1 MSDIYGEG
9 SSSAAGAGSSAPSGT
24 VDTAKHEASEVKDTA
39 VHEAGNVVET
49 GKSEA
54 SAVAHEAV
62 SQVKSLYSQ
71 TQRQLSDQ
79 AATQQ
84 ERVASGLRSVG
95 DELSSM
101 ASNSDNQGLGADL
114 VREAS
119 NRVSSVASWIGD
131 RDPAAL
137 LGEVKSYARRRP
149 GMFIGIAALAGL
161 AVGRLVRAL
170 GENAKDEH
178 SASGGTGSTA
188 QTPAVATPPP
198 LPTTS
203 PATGTGTGTTVPATA
218 GAAGATYGA
227 ADPLAAPGATP
238 VYDQSRAAWAET
250 NPAEGV
256 RDDRSDS
263 V

>member
-9 SSSAAGAGSSAPSGT
+9 SSSASGVGSSSPSGT
-24 VDTAKHEASEVKDTA
+24 VDAAKHEASEIKDTA

-49 GKSEA
+49 GKSEV
-54 SAVAHEAV
+54 STVAHEAV
-62 SQVKSLYSQ
+62 SQVKDLYSQ

-101 ASNSDNQGLGADL
+101 ADNSDNQGLGADL
-114 VREAS
+114 VRQVS
-119 NRVSSVASWIGD
+119 SRVSGAASWIGD

-137 LGEVKSYARRRP
+137 LSEVKSYARRKP
-149 GMFIGIAALAGL
+149 GVFIGVAALAGL

-178 SASGGTGSTA
+178 AASAGTATGV
-188 QTPAVATPPP
+188 QTPAVPP
-198 LPTTS
+198 LPSTTLGVGT
-203 PATGTGTGTTVPATA
+203 ATPGTAAPVTTGVV
-218 GAAGATYGA
+218 GGSYGA
-227 ADPLAAPGATP
+227 ADPLATPGSTP
-238 VYDQSRAAWAET
+238 VYDQSRAAWEET
-250 NPAEGV
+250 NPAGGT
-256 RDDRSDS
+256 RDDRSDT